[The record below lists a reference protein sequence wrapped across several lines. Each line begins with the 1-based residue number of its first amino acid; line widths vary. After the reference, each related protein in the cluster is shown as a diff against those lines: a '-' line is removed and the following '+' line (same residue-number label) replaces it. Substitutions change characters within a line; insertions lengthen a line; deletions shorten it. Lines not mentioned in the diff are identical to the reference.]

1 MRLYASAKSANG
13 ITYVPDVLIINEFD
27 KEYEYDINGTVE
39 YDKGN
44 LDCVVRGDLEI
55 RDQETDEFRELTL
68 EEKKE
73 LIILLSSLVRHKKI
87 TINVHPMLD
96 DEKEE
101 TINAVNN
108 DILGPGSGT
117 LEINIGLYEI
127 IEIDFEFTPVF
138 VEF

>member
-1 MRLYASAKSANG
+1 MKLYVSAKSANG
-13 ITYVPDVLIINEFD
+13 ITYVPDVLTIKEFD

-39 YDKGN
+39 YDKEN

-73 LIILLSSLVRHKKI
+73 LIILLSSLVKHKTI

-108 DILGPGSGT
+108 DILGPGSGR